1 MNNGEKNKSPDIA
14 LAKQSL
20 ALYKREKAELERRI
34 EYEDAI
40 WHRVYSS
47 NSSSAWIFNSMVN
60 KHADIIDNMPSCSCL
75 PREER
80 DEDYAD
86 KLSKIIPVIFDRIGF
101 KQIYSDNAWDKLK
114 HGTSV
119 YGVFWNTALEDGL
132 GDIDIKALNISDIFW
147 DMGVGDI
154 QDSKNLFIV
163 SYADISALEARYGN
177 FKYSEN
183 READI
188 EMSAILGASND
199 FDGKCAVIDW
209 YYKTYGYGGKSTL
222 HLCKFCGDTVL
233 YSSES
238 DANCVGGWYGH
249 GMYPIVFDR
258 MYPCNDGACGF
269 GIISIASDAQ
279 DSINRLDENMLSYS
293 DWSSRVRF
301 WAKSSLGINEKE
313 FLDLDRSIVEVEG
326 DINEEKLRQIE
337 ISPMDDL
344 VVECKRMKIDEI
356 KEITG
361 SRDVSQGGVTNGVTA
376 ASAISILREAGAK
389 SSRDGIEESNRA
401 FVKMV
406 EFIIELIGQFYTS
419 DRIFRIVGEDGKASY
434 LRFSGKKLR
443 EDTDGYR
450 PHFDIE
456 INAAKKSP
464 SEASEKNA
472 FAKELYDSGAFKR
485 ENIKETLFML
495 ELMDF
500 DGVGKLKASLRREY
514 GDGGDEADDK
524 R

>member
-1 MNNGEKNKSPDIA
+1 MNNGEKIRVPDIA

-101 KQIYSDNAWDKLK
+101 KQIYSDNAWNKLK
-114 HGTSV
+114 HGTAV

-183 READI
+183 READTD
-188 EMSAILGASND
+188 MSAILGASND

-376 ASAISILREAGAK
+376 ASAIETLRQAGEK
-389 SSRDGIEESNRA
+389 RSRAIVSDTYDSFKTI
-401 FVKMV
+401 VYMT
-406 EFIIELIGQFYTS
+406 IELMRQFFDEERVYRVSDSMGQKAFAAFSNDMLYTPTYNQS
-419 DRIFRIVGEDGKASY
+419 GLTFRKLMFDIDVVIQRENPYTRENANNTLLDLWKNGVFNGDNRENALVVLKNMQFDGKERLISD
-434 LRFSGKKLR
+434 LQSMCG
-443 EDTDGYR
+443 
-450 PHFDIE
+450 
-456 INAAKKSP
+456 
-464 SEASEKNA
+464 
-472 FAKELYDSGAFKR
+472 
-485 ENIKETLFML
+485 
-495 ELMDF
+495 
-500 DGVGKLKASLRREY
+500 
-514 GDGGDEADDK
+514 
-524 R
+524 